1 MTSTDKMIVIQAIA
15 RARGLNTKMDILQSN
30 PELKGILKACYDPYI
45 QYYVKPTENWIT
57 AVGTEVFSSST
68 SALLHHLSKRTYTG
82 NAAKKAVMNELNKLE
97 PLSQTLLMRI
107 LNKDMRCG
115 MQAKTINKVF
125 PGCIPE
131 FAVQL
136 AKLYEPGKMP
146 FPCIGSYKVDGLRG
160 IFENG
165 HFYSRRGNLL
175 VGLDHL
181 ANALNAFP
189 HIRFDG
195 EIIVPGKTFDDI
207 SGDIR
212 AFKESDNAVYMIFD
226 AHSTTGDLPLH
237 NRVEVA
243 HFVVAQLKH
252 PQIRFV
258 EHRTLRSEAEAYD
271 MYEEARALG
280 YEGLV
285 LKREG
290 GLPYNGRN
298 NDWMKLK
305 PKDTVDLLV
314 TGVEAGNGKYSEM
327 VGTLACEYNDVTVH
341 VGGGL
346 SDHQRS
352 MWWSDPDLIVGK
364 TIEVEYME
372 LSKEG
377 RLRHPRF
384 KSIRG
389 DK

>member
-1 MTSTDKMIVIQAIA
+1 MTSTDKMQAIRKIA
-15 RARGLNTKMDILQSN
+15 KASGLNAKMAILSENQG
-30 PELKGILKACYDPYI
+30 LKGVLEACYNPYK
-45 QYYVKPTENWIT
+45 QYYVKPTENWIQ
-57 AVGTEVFSSST
+57 AVGIEVFDKST
-68 SALLHHLSKRTYTG
+68 VKLLGQLIARQLTG
-82 NAAKKAVMNELNKLE
+82 TAAKRAIITELSRLE
-97 PLSQTLLMRI
+97 PLSQELLMRI

-115 MQAKTINKVF
+115 IQAKTINKVF
-125 PGCIPE
+125 PELIPE
-131 FAVQL
+131 FPVQL

-181 ANALNAFP
+181 ATALNRLPYA
-189 HIRFDG
+189 RFDG
-195 EIIVPGKTFDDI
+195 EIIVPGKAFDDI

-226 AHSTTGDLPLH
+226 VHCDHTKAPLY
-237 NRVEVA
+237 NRVALARFIVHE
-243 HFVVAQLKH
+243 LNH
-252 PQIRFV
+252 PQIKFV
-258 EHRTLRSEAEAYD
+258 EHRTLNSEAEAYD

-285 LKREG
+285 LKRED

-352 MWWSDPDLIVGK
+352 VWWSDPDLIVGK

-377 RLRHPRF
+377 RLRHPRL
-384 KSIRG
+384 KTVRG